1 MARKLLILFMSLL
14 WCLPSVSIDFKIPYK
29 TPDDCTPKQYFQFSS
44 LRCQN
49 CGTPGQIPSED
60 LLSCV
65 CQTGYKVV
73 EDKGGLNTLVCENC
87 DTASSANTTSSLDG
101 SFCVSCPNDVGF
113 NTNTGTC
120 NSCPDNYFATDRRR
134 DGSRLKSRECV
145 PCIEDTNTGL
155 NYKQSCQRCHWSFLF
170 NDTFCSSC
178 SKDEGDYVI
187 SGGVCFTETRLIP
200 DAASLYKVK
209 YGDKEITSPFFQFHL
224 RAAQAVCQENSNFTA
239 CQLLGNLCVMLEY
252 TQTGNDACK
261 QYTDLVNSKSS
272 LGVVSDVNQD
282 WPIVMP
288 WLFYQNSANNAPEV
302 LDKKDI
308 TQQFQSNEDM
318 NFVFAVFT
326 LNGSFVGYETSLDV
340 LQICKDRPSKMASAS
355 KFATTYQSSCSV
367 AVKELMKKPML
378 LYDMYLVLDKTLY
391 PVPLLLENFKEGDEK
406 VNEGTDREKWKLTR
420 RFFVIDNLVGGDQ
433 WIRYPEKIEVNVR
446 MRSTDG
452 EIFPPMLRI
461 RYKELDIKD
470 EEILNGNQDASFAV
484 TYEMDTAK
492 IKKDTEVF
500 VCFSPLES

>member
-1 MARKLLILFMSLL
+1 
-14 WCLPSVSIDFKIPYK
+14 
-29 TPDDCTPKQYFQFSS
+29 
-44 LRCQN
+44 
-49 CGTPGQIPSED
+49 
-60 LLSCV
+60 
-65 CQTGYKVV
+65 
-73 EDKGGLNTLVCENC
+73 
-87 DTASSANTTSSLDG
+87 
-101 SFCVSCPNDVGF
+101 
-113 NTNTGTC
+113 
-120 NSCPDNYFATDRRR
+120 
-134 DGSRLKSRECV
+134 
-145 PCIEDTNTGL
+145 
-155 NYKQSCQRCHWSFLF
+155 
-170 NDTFCSSC
+170 
-178 SKDEGDYVI
+178 
-187 SGGVCFTETRLIP
+187 
-200 DAASLYKVK
+200 
-209 YGDKEITSPFFQFHL
+209 
-224 RAAQAVCQENSNFTA
+224 
-239 CQLLGNLCVMLEY
+239 MLEY
-252 TQTGNDACK
+252 TETGNDACK

-433 WIRYPEKIEVNVR
+433 WIRYPEKIELNVR